1 MAFTIQ
7 RVDYFYVTV
16 KDKPG
21 EAYQLLSTLA
31 DVGINLLAFTA
42 IPAGPLR
49 TQLTLFPEDPR
60 KMSST
65 AQKAGLKLDGPNPA
79 LLVQGDDKLGA
90 LAEIHEKIYRAD
102 VNVYAS
108 SGVTDGEGDYGYVIY
123 IRPEDIQKAL
133 KALNVE
139 R

>member
-1 MAFTIQ
+1 MAYEIT

-49 TQLTLFPEDPR
+49 TQLTLFPEDPH
-60 KMSST
+60 KMSNT
-65 AQKAGLKLDGPNPA
+65 AQRAGLELDGPNPA
-79 LLVQGDDKLGA
+79 LLVQGDDQLGA

-108 SGVTDGEGDYGYVIY
+108 NGVTDGEGDYGYVIY
-123 IRPEDIQKAL
+123 IRPEDMQKAL
-133 KALNVE
+133 KALDVE